1 MKCGEAINFMIGI
14 NWCILIKNEYGKV
27 ITLINPFRMMTNT
40 AKWAF
45 EKNVLYI
52 QADREGVMSIYIDV

>member
-1 MKCGEAINFMIGI
+1 MKCGE
-14 NWCILIKNEYGKV
+14 V
-27 ITLINPFRMMTNT
+27 ITTINPFHRRTNQ

-52 QADREGVMSIYIDV
+52 HADREGVWYAAHFLTVFDGEHKRLT